1 MAAKAETTRGLP
13 LALRPSQAAAMLGI
27 SEGLLRI
34 WVAEGVVHRPY
45 RVRKNVVL
53 FDAYTLA
60 SDWDRIKEQAE
71 QGYVPAGPD
80 RQAEASTNPWDDV
93 F

>member
-1 MAAKAETTRGLP
+1 
-13 LALRPSQAAAMLGI
+13 MLGV

-34 WVAEGVVHRPY
+34 WAAEGIVHKPF

-60 SDWDRIKEQAE
+60 ADWEPIKAQAK
-71 QGYVPAGPD
+71 QGFEEPPAKHI
-80 RQAEASTNPWDDV
+80 PWDDLLPSK
-93 F
+93 